1 MQLPCDRLHVV
12 CAMRLFDSQTKVK
25 RTTSRAHVNNYKIKS
40 SEHREV
46 PARASYVY
54 VYLYIRHTA
63 LTRVHVFSSRPQA
76 LLPGAAAF
84 LTHVEAKSFFF
95 SVHKERGHAGTQ
107 THAHYS
113 SNDTQSPSSA
123 AHNSTS
129 KKSSLE
135 RSQSE
140 PLAPT
145 VRLR

>member
-95 SVHKERGHAGTQ
+95 FRFTRKG
-107 THAHYS
+107 
-113 SNDTQSPSSA
+113 DTQALRHTRTTRPMTHSPRHPRPTTARVKSRVSSEVK
-123 AHNSTS
+123 TS
-129 KKSSLE
+129 H
-135 RSQSE
+135 
-140 PLAPT
+140 
-145 VRLR
+145 